1 MEEVGERGHHAVR
14 PHSARGSPLARS
26 ARGGAGSG
34 GPGEPDARRPTGPRQ
49 ASPNGASGEARVVEH
64 HGTARDDLIVTR
76 DAIILDHGKISIA
89 SGCPPVPVT
98 LKGTKKGTKV
108 KAKWAG
114 ILSRTPNVSVVEQ
127 PFEEFQAP
135 ANSYSFAL
143 FHLVYHDTYWVS
155 AKYKVKEQDP
165 NLLVGKLYTAMKP
178 GGIVGV
184 IDHVGAA
191 GDTRATVDK
200 LHRIDP
206 AVVKADFLR
215 GGFKL
220 VAESQHLRA
229 ADDDHTKLVFDPSVR
244 GKTDRFVFKF
254 VKPKK

>member
-1 MEEVGERGHHAVR
+1 MKKALLIAALIAAPVLAKTVAPDWLAIPERAESDIKLDEGRKPVETLTFLGIRKGDTALDYV
-14 PHSARGSPLARS
+14 
-26 ARGGAGSG
+26 SG
-34 GPGEPDARRPTGPRQ
+34 GGYYAEIMARAVG
-49 ASPNGASGEARVVEH
+49 
-64 HGTARDDLIVTR
+64 
-76 DAIILDHGKISIA
+76 
-89 SGCPPVPVT
+89 
-98 LKGTKKGTKV
+98 LKGHVTAWEPTQFASDEKV

-143 FHLVYHDTYWVS
+143 FHLVYHDAYWVS

-229 ADDDHTKLVFDPSVR
+229 ASDDHTKLVFDPSVR

-254 VKPKK
+254 VKPRK